1 MPLAR
6 RNVSRGAPAIDERGK
21 DPGEK
26 HAREDEQTDR
36 DYERDSDSE
45 TGKSGHRS

>member
-1 MPLAR
+1 MSLSR
-6 RNVSRGAPAIDERGK
+6 RNVSRGAPAIDEGGK

-36 DYERDSDSE
+36 DCERDSDSE

>member
-1 MPLAR
+1 MSLAR
-6 RNVSRGAPAIDERGK
+6 RNVSPGAPAIDERGK

-36 DYERDSDSE
+36 DRERDSDSE
-45 TGKSGHRS
+45 TGESGHRS